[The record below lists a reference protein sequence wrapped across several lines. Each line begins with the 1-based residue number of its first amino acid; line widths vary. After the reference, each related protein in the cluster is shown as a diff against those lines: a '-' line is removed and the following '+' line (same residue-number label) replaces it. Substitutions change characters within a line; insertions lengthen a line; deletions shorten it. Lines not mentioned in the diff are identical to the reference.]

1 MLCVI
6 LNICL
11 SKGAFPQGSMSQCHI
26 VTCHIKRGDE
36 KRKVD
41 IKNSAHIYYS
51 VIVTIDSE
59 DVKNLPVGFRLCYVD
74 WLTASDGDRFA

>member
-11 SKGAFPQGSMSQCHI
+11 SRGAFPQGSMSQ
-26 VTCHIKRGDE
+26 CHIKRGDE

-41 IKNSAHIYYS
+41 IKNSTHIYYS